1 MELVLAAGK
10 HGGVI
15 ESGSSSSATRW
26 RPYLAIGVAIAGVGL
41 LAVNPVGPAGS
52 AASALGSDLVHRAVR
67 LTTSAADLAAAAT
80 LTDPLTEWSTV
91 ITEALTNV
99 QQIGGEM
106 QADPLPVLAQVIA
119 NQLAFSETIDT
130 NLQSL
135 LGTVNT
141 LASTELPQALQTLI
155 SGIDAG
161 DIGSSVNNFT
171 SSLLLDLLPAA
182 NPLVNILDIPG
193 EIAQNLDHVITN
205 QLPNVGLEVLLA
217 PLGLLFGTSQAL
229 ADDSQSILDAV
240 NAGQYSTA
248 FTDLLNMPA
257 IATGAL
263 LNGYDATATYDISY
277 DGLLTS
283 AESGMGS
290 GLLDELLV
298 QIPQQ
303 IAATLADGSTPA
315 TLAGDLTALLA
326 MF

>member
-1 MELVLAAGK
+1 MELVQDAGQQVV
-10 HGGVI
+10 VI
-15 ESGSSSSATRW
+15 EAGLSSAATRW
-26 RPYLAIGVAIAGVGL
+26 RPYLALGVAIASAGL
-41 LAVNPVGPAGS
+41 IAVNPIAPVGS
-52 AASALGSDLVHRAVR
+52 AGLAVGSNLAHRAVR
-67 LTTSAADLAAAAT
+67 LSTAAADLASA
-80 LTDPLTEWSTV
+80 TDPLTEWSNV
-91 ITEALTNV
+91 ITAALTNI

-119 NQLAFSETIDT
+119 NQLAFTDTIDT

-135 LGTVNT
+135 LSTVNT
-141 LASTELPQALQTLI
+141 LVSSELPQALQTLI

-161 DIGSSVNNFT
+161 EIGSSVNNFT

-182 NPLVNILDIPG
+182 TPLVNIFDIPG
-193 EIAQNLDHVITN
+193 EIAQNLANVVTN

-229 ADDSQSILDAV
+229 ADDSQSIVDALD
-240 NAGQYSTA
+240 AGQYSTA
-248 FTDLLNMPA
+248 VTDLLNMPA

-263 LNGYDATATYDISY
+263 LNGYDAIATYDISY
-277 DGLLTS
+277 AGLLTS
-283 AESGMGS
+283 AESGLGS

-303 IAATLADGSTPA
+303 IASTLADGSTPA